1 MFSPSFFSHFFP
13 PSLVQFSRHHNQG
26 KDAWIQMSSGRRSL
40 GIKHTSTFWS
50 SVGFN
55 SKIDDFALL
64 IFSGRSAPPDAN
76 GGRQNQPTRVW
87 WLRRFRWMSLS
98 SDGRLSPRSVTHV
111 TLSRGLHRWN
121 RIHFHNAKCPC
132 VPYAWLAVFQ
142 WSVCT
147 VDVSG
152 GGGGNLMLHKKGK
165 RRIRRGESRGEE
177 KHCWDGN
184 ALRVGVVCIDLDSD

>member
-1 MFSPSFFSHFFP
+1 MYLGVSVEDRSSQQRRETHFNPNSSLIIRTMFSPSFFSHFFS

-55 SKIDDFALL
+55 SKIDGFALL
-64 IFSGRSAPPDAN
+64 IFGGRSAPPDAN

-132 VPYAWLAVFQ
+132 VPYAWLPVKCVHCGRQ
-142 WSVCT
+142 WWW
-147 VDVSG
+147 G
-152 GGGGNLMLHKKGK
+152 GG
-165 RRIRRGESRGEE
+165 I
-177 KHCWDGN
+177 
-184 ALRVGVVCIDLDSD
+184 